1 LGGGFEDSG
10 KRRMPVAV
18 LAVTNHEAPATQRMS
33 IPSLN
38 IAQSAAKLLSLEAK
52 VAMVTG
58 AASGIGRGIALRLAE
73 MGAFVAVLDVDEA
86 GSAQTETEIRNR
98 GGEAF
103 AIRCDV
109 SNSNHCRQATERV
122 VQRRGKVDILSNC
135 AGIII
140 RKDVLDLSDEEW
152 DRTLDVTL
160 KGIYLLSR
168 EVIPHMIR
176 RGGGS
181 IINIGSGWSLK
192 GGPRAASYCA
202 AKGGT
207 LNLTRAMAIDHGR
220 HNIRVNCV
228 CPGDVDTP
236 MLRSEC
242 IQLGEDMQKF
252 MTEAAHRPLA
262 RLGTPGDIANAVL
275 FLASPMSNWI
285 TGAALVVDGGGLA

>member
-1 LGGGFEDSG
+1 
-10 KRRMPVAV
+10 
-18 LAVTNHEAPATQRMS
+18 MS
-33 IPSLN
+33 ITSLT
-38 IAQSAAKLLSLEAK
+38 IAQSAANLLSLEAK

-58 AASGIGRGIALRLAE
+58 AASGIGRGIALGLAE
-73 MGAFVAVLDVDEA
+73 MGAFVALLDVDEA
-86 GSAQTETEIRNR
+86 GSAETESEIRNK
-98 GGEAF
+98 GGEAL
-103 AIRCDV
+103 AMRCDV
-109 SNSNHCRQATERV
+109 SNPNECRQATENL

-140 RKDVLDLSDEEW
+140 RKDVLELADEEW

-168 EVIPHMIR
+168 EVIPHMTR
-176 RGGGS
+176 GGGGS

-192 GGPRAASYCA
+192 GGPRAAAYCA

-207 LNLTRAMAIDHGR
+207 VNLTRAMAIDYGR
-220 HNIRVNCV
+220 YNIRVNCV

-242 IQLGEDMQKF
+242 TQLGEDRQKF
-252 MTEAAHRPLA
+252 MTEAANRPLA
-262 RLGTPGDIANAVL
+262 RVGTPEDIANAVL

>member
-1 LGGGFEDSG
+1 
-10 KRRMPVAV
+10 MPFAV
-18 LAVTNHEAPATQRMS
+18 LQLMS
-33 IPSLN
+33 IPSFD
-38 IAQSAAKLLSLEAK
+38 IARSAANLLSLEGK

-58 AASGIGRGIALRLAE
+58 AASGIGRAIAHRLAG
-73 MGAFVAVLDVDEA
+73 MGALVAVLDVDEA
-86 GSAQTETEIRNR
+86 GSAQTETEIRNQ

-103 AIRCDV
+103 AVRCDV
-109 SNSNHCRQATERV
+109 SSPNDCRQATENV
-122 VQRRGKVDILSNC
+122 VQRRGRVDILSNC

-140 RKDVLDLSDEEW
+140 RKDVLDLSIEAW

-181 IINIGSGWSLK
+181 IVNIGSGWSLK

-242 IQLGEDMQKF
+242 SQLGEDMQKF
-252 MTEAAHRPLA
+252 MREAANRPLA
-262 RLGTPGDIANAVL
+262 RVGTPEDIANAVL